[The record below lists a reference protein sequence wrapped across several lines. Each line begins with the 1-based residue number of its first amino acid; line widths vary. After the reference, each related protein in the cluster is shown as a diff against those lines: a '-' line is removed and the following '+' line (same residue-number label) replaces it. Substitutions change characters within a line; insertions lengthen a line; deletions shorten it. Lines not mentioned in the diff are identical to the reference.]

1 MRAAPNV
8 VVSRTL
14 GRLILWL
21 SPRNQGT
28 RIPVHAALPS
38 RMARSACFA
47 KVETALGL
55 IARYDPARF
64 HRLETDLAAIVVWP
78 AASFAGSLNAVT
90 RICLLNRSVVD
101 RDRAGIATATVLV
114 HEAMHARLVR
124 LGFRNDADMSS
135 RLERA
140 CKRAE
145 LHFLL
150 RLPPFTARD
159 TAIATAEAAMA
170 QALAQDYRGRRR

>member
-1 MRAAPNV
+1 
-8 VVSRTL
+8 
-14 GRLILWL
+14 
-21 SPRNQGT
+21 
-28 RIPVHAALPS
+28 
-38 RMARSACFA
+38 
-47 KVETALGL
+47 
-55 IARYDPARF
+55 
-64 HRLETDLAAIVVWP
+64 
-78 AASFAGSLNAVT
+78 
-90 RICLLNRSVVD
+90 
-101 RDRAGIATATVLV
+101 
-114 HEAMHARLVR
+114 MHARLVR